1 MKQHVPLDRLDAVL
15 LSHAHPDH
23 WTELPT
29 LCNAFRFVL
38 GRDDLPVIGPQEVL
52 TCLEEAFGAPV
63 SPTFALE
70 EAADGDEFDLGP
82 IELRC
87 SATDHPGNTLAFHM
101 SAGEAAIAYDPD
113 GCQNWLIDDGI
124 EGYSSPRYDP
134 VSGLPICNN
143 RYPPGTVIGPYQTE
157 SAALNDWVPSN

>member
-1 MKQHVPLDRLDAVL
+1 
-15 LSHAHPDH
+15 
-23 WTELPT
+23 
-29 LCNAFRFVL
+29 L

-101 SAGEAAIAYDPD
+101 SAGEAAIAYSADTGP
-113 GCQNWLIDDGI
+113 GWSFKEFNAPITLGVCEASYLDDADTG
-124 EGYSSPRYDP
+124 
-134 VSGLPICNN
+134 GLHL
-143 RYPPGTVIGPYQTE
+143 
-157 SAALNDWVPSN
+157 SAAQAGNMARDADVPFLSVTHIVPGQDRTAIEAAAADAFGSEVHMATPHLRFEL